1 MAGLLDRATSDAGPV
16 IQTPAPNRSPLILA
30 GLVALAGSLYA
41 WAVFAASF
49 AHDGVIGPHH
59 NAPGSDWIVFH
70 GAVQAFLDGNLA
82 LTADPVRFTTYLN
95 EQYGWWLSS
104 PLPFHPWLYPPVFLL
119 VLLPF
124 CWLPFLASY
133 LLFQIA
139 SFLALAAAA
148 WGLAFR
154 KVQLA
159 PLHLCRQEFFSGC
172 SRSSPNSGCWWRSP
186 CLPGGTGEHC
196 WRLWSRPPRSRSRR
210 WLSSAGKPGP
220 PGSGFS
226 CSRIPWFIRSGS
238 SGAACGASASSRA
251 CVLRDFRTG
260 WRVPPNSSRQELR
273 PG

>member
-159 PLHLCRQEFFSGC
+159 PLLLLSPAAAATVIAGQNAFLTAALVLGGLRLVPIAPVPAGILFGLLAIKPQFGLLVAVALFAGRHWRALLAAVVTAAALALTSVVVFGWQAWASWFGFFLFTDPLVHQE
-172 SRSSPNSGCWWRSP
+172 WI
-186 CLPGGTGEHC
+186 E
-196 WRLWSRPPRSRSRR
+196 WS
-210 WLSSAGKPGP
+210 
-220 PGSGFS
+220 
-226 CSRIPWFIRSGS
+226 
-238 SGAACGASASSRA
+238 
-251 CVLRDFRTG
+251 
-260 WRVPPNSSRQELR
+260 
-273 PG
+273 